1 MILLCKINR
10 KVSFLQT
17 ATYQPHTSVLATN
30 NETLRL
36 FSRKKT
42 FMCTKEKKRKEKSN
56 NYKRKKQQW
65 LLLHCCFFYILL
77 NNLEADT
84 QRMRMLIPISAKQY
98 ELANLGGRTDML
110 ADTWTNIIITDTN
123 QTQGLARIIR
133 QTV

>member
-36 FSRKKT
+36 FSRKKL
-42 FMCTKEKKRKEKSN
+42 FCARKKRKEESS

-65 LLLHCCFFYILL
+65 LLLHCCLFYILL

-84 QRMRMLIPISAKQY
+84 QRMRMLIPIGTKQY
-98 ELANLGGRTDML
+98 KLANLGGRTDML

>member
-17 ATYQPHTSVLATN
+17 TIYQPYIAFLTTN

-36 FSRKKT
+36 FFREKTFYVRERKKKGSDDDT
-42 FMCTKEKKRKEKSN
+42 
-56 NYKRKKQQW
+56 RKKQQW
-65 LLLHCCFFYILL
+65 LLLHCCLFYILL

-84 QRMRMLIPISAKQY
+84 QRMRMLIPIGTKQY

>member
-1 MILLCKINR
+1 MHIAEVVTIAKSLPLLRLNTYKSLILSYSADYRRILAKKLLCAR
-10 KVSFLQT
+10 
-17 ATYQPHTSVLATN
+17 
-30 NETLRL
+30 
-36 FSRKKT
+36 
-42 FMCTKEKKRKEKSN
+42 KKRKEESS

-65 LLLHCCFFYILL
+65 LLLHCCLFYLL

-84 QRMRMLIPISAKQY
+84 QRMRMLIPIGTKQY
-98 ELANLGGRTDML
+98 ELANLGCRTDML

>member
-17 ATYQPHTSVLATN
+17 TIYQPYIAFLNTN

-36 FSRKKT
+36 FQEKKT
-42 FMCTKEKKRKEKSN
+42 FYVRERKKKGSDDDT
-56 NYKRKKQQW
+56 RKKQQW
-65 LLLHCCFFYILL
+65 LLLHCCLFYILL

-84 QRMRMLIPISAKQY
+84 QRMRMLIPIGTKQY
-98 ELANLGGRTDML
+98 KLANLGGRTDML